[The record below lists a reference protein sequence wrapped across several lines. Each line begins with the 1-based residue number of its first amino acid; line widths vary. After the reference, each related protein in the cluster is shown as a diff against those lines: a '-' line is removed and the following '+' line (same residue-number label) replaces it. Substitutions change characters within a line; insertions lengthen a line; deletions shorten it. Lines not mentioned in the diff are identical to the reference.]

1 MVNNWELNSPAQLV
15 VVVVVAAVAV
25 AAAEGLEVEIERV
38 GMVVVVNE
46 IGGLFH
52 VGMALEY

>member
-25 AAAEGLEVEIERV
+25 AAEGLEVEIERV